1 MAERRKDRKGRV
13 LKEENPNAKMAVMI
27 FGGERQTGR
36 DIPFMQG
43 HWKNCERKSRRYKET
58 RAMVSGRTLRM

>member
-13 LKEENPNAKMAVMI
+13 LKE
-27 FGGERQTGR
+27 GESQRKDGSYDFRWRTS
-36 DIPFMQG
+36 D
-43 HWKNCERKSRRYKET
+43 ERKSRRYKET